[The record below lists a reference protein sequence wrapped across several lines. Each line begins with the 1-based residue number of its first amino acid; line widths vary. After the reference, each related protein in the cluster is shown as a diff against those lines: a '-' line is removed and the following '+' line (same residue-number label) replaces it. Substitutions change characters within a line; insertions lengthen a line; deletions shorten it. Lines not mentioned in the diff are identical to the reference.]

1 MSPITRTLTEDS
13 YGIKP
18 SEKSRQIWG
27 NRLEFQRV
35 CGSASLQRRRPGEH
49 KRGAFI
55 QQGYTGKAAYQE
67 PETPGWMAT
76 RIPQAVGN

>member
-1 MSPITRTLTEDS
+1 MKSQGKSGVIDWNSNGYVEVPVYRED
-13 YGIKP
+13 GPK
-18 SEKSRQIWG
+18 
-27 NRLEFQRV
+27 
-35 CGSASLQRRRPGEH
+35 PGEH